1 MCARQL
7 REAARDHTTVV
18 QMLLEID
25 EKLEETGYDLNNDDQ
40 CFFFWQFFCVIARV
54 VMISKMI

>member
-40 CFFFWQFFCVIARV
+40 YFFFGNFFVL
-54 VMISKMI
+54 